1 MSLEHSL
8 ISQDEFDFLLFD
20 WLKIDSLFD
29 TEFFSHLDRNTGGRE
44 FPEHNFVFGENFK
57 QVLVS
62 AGLDR
67 LFDDEA

>member
-29 TEFFSHLDRNTGGRE
+29 TEFFGHLDRTSVIAALQSARSIATEYFSSLRSRGG
-44 FPEHNFVFGENFK
+44 
-57 QVLVS
+57 
-62 AGLDR
+62 
-67 LFDDEA
+67 